1 MSNATGDHRH
11 AAIETVLGPSKLLL
25 KSMSGR
31 EELGRLFEYNLVLLD
46 PDKDVDLDK
55 LVGTNVSVRLQ
66 TEKSKTRYFN
76 GYIASMSFLGYEDN
90 AGVYHAQ
97 MVPWLWM
104 LSRTSDCHAFQ
115 EKTVKQILEEV
126 FKSFGFQDY
135 EFKLTG
141 NYKPRVFCVQYNET
155 ALNFVSRTMEHEGM
169 YYWWK
174 HENGKHTM
182 VITDDMATHQPHPDR
197 PTIEWRERTGVLED
211 GYLYDF
217 RVQKTV
223 STGAFAT
230 NDYNFKKPKQ
240 DLRSKLA
247 KQKKHAAAK
256 FEHFEF
262 PGIYREG
269 GDGSKLAKVRLE
281 EAQAGYESVDAM
293 TTARDM
299 SCGNKFQLT
308 RAERS
313 DQQRSYVI
321 TSTVLTISV
330 DSYASGGSSGDKYEC
345 HFTAIPDDLAFR
357 PARISPKPLIRGPQT
372 ALVVGPS
379 GEEIYCDEHG
389 RVKLHFYWD
398 RYSEAN
404 EKSSKWVRV
413 SHPSAG
419 GSYGFLSLPRI
430 GQEVVVEFLNGDP
443 DQPLITGRVYN
454 GENKSPY
461 DLPADKTRTV
471 WKSNSTKGGGGYNEI
486 RFEDAKGK
494 EQIFMHGQK
503 DMDVRIKKERK
514 EYTGASQHL
523 IVDGSQLEKVGG
535 DVHQDV
541 GGAHKEK
548 IGKDHHLDVGGNDLS
563 KAGMAWQVS
572 AGQDVRIEAGT
583 DTEINSGMATSIV
596 SGMSVVIEAMNITL
610 KGAGGFISIGPAGV
624 AIQGTMVLINSGGAA
639 TPKKAVAKK
648 PIDPP
653 KKAAKADD
661 SKAGKVEKAKGMGH
675 ASKPETWKKVTV
687 KDLAAQSGA
696 PFYST

>member
-11 AAIETVLGPSKLLL
+11 AAIETVLGPNKLLL
-25 KSMSGR
+25 KSLSGR

-55 LVGTNVSVRLQ
+55 IVGTNVSVRLQ
-66 TEKSKTRYFN
+66 TEKAKTRYFN

-97 MVPWLWM
+97 MVPWLWL
-104 LSRTSDCHAFQ
+104 LSRTSDCHSFQ
-115 EKTVKQILEEV
+115 EKTVKQILEDV

-135 EFKLTG
+135 QFKLTG
-141 NYKPRVFCVQYNET
+141 SYKPRVFCVQYNET
-155 ALNFVSRTMEHEGM
+155 ALNFVSRLMEHEGM

-182 VITDDMATHQPHPDR
+182 VITDDMAQHQPHPDR

-230 NDYNFKKPKQ
+230 NDFNFKKPKQ

-269 GDGSKLAKVRLE
+269 GDGNNLAKVRLE
-281 EAQAGYESVDAM
+281 EAQASYESVDAM

-299 SCGNKFQLT
+299 TCGNKFQLT

-321 TSTVLTISV
+321 ISTVLTISV
-330 DSYASGGSSGDKYEC
+330 DSYASGGGSGDKYEC
-345 HFTAIPDDLAFR
+345 HFTAIPDDLVFR

-486 RFEDAKGK
+486 RFEDAKGN

-503 DMDVRIKKERK
+503 DMDVRIKNDRK
-514 EYTGASQHL
+514 EFTGASQHL
-523 IVDGSQLEKVGG
+523 MVEKSQLEKIGD
-535 DVHQDV
+535 DVHQDI

-548 IGKDHHLDVGGNDLS
+548 IGKDHHQTVGGNDLNETG
-563 KAGMAWQVS
+563 KAWQVS
-572 AGQDVRIEAGT
+572 AGQDVRIQAGT
-583 DTEINSGMATSIV
+583 DTEIKSGMATSIV
-596 SGMSVVIEAMNITL
+596 SGMSVVVEAMNITL
-610 KGAGGFISIGPAGV
+610 KGAGGFITIGPAGV

-648 PIDPP
+648 PIDKP
-653 KKAAKADD
+653 KKAAEADD